1 MTFHYQSALRNDD
14 EGEITG
20 LRTEPRYLSP
30 TPFLCHLYLLLMS
43 LHTHEN
49 LFLKP
54 LKVFAFTLYQLYN
67 NRHESLDKQISHLL
81 QQEVENFK
89 KLNVISQD
97 EFDTLTPKVPVDS
110 TQEVP
115 RPPMPGW
122 ILTV

>member
-1 MTFHYQSALRNDD
+1 MNLWTSRS
-14 EGEITG
+14 T
-20 LRTEPRYLSP
+20 T
-30 TPFLCHLYLLLMS
+30 S
-43 LHTHEN
+43 L
-49 LFLKP
+49 FW
-54 LKVFAFTLYQLYN
+54 
-67 NRHESLDKQISHLL
+67 ISRLL

-97 EFDTLTPKVPVDS
+97 EFDTLTPKVPVDG

>member
-1 MTFHYQSALRNDD
+1 MIDT
-14 EGEITG
+14 
-20 LRTEPRYLSP
+20 
-30 TPFLCHLYLLLMS
+30 
-43 LHTHEN
+43 N
-49 LFLKP
+49 LWTNRSTTS
-54 LKVFAFTLYQLYN
+54 VFW
-67 NRHESLDKQISHLL
+67 ISRLL

>member
-1 MTFHYQSALRNDD
+1 MIDT
-14 EGEITG
+14 
-20 LRTEPRYLSP
+20 
-30 TPFLCHLYLLLMS
+30 
-43 LHTHEN
+43 N
-49 LFLKP
+49 LWTNRSTTS
-54 LKVFAFTLYQLYN
+54 VFW
-67 NRHESLDKQISHLL
+67 ISRLL

-97 EFDTLTPKVPVDS
+97 EFDTLTPKVPADS